1 MSEAV
6 SKSPSSAAQTMAR
19 VRSGSTLETTE
30 MTPRAPSAMAG
41 TARSSLPHQTKKSRG
56 HSRRIPAIFRMSG
69 EASLTPIT
77 LGRAESAL

>member
-41 TARSSLPHQTKKSRG
+41 TARSSLPHQTKKSG
-56 HSRRIPAIFRMSG
+56 GTPGGFRRFSECPER
-69 EASLTPIT
+69 PP
-77 LGRAESAL
+77 